1 MNLEEHSPTE
11 LSGRMDMP
19 CEPRAVER
27 PQVCTPA
34 ELWGCGQ
41 PNQASA
47 LVISL
52 YSNEF
57 KFTCKSGHNY
67 WFEHVAL
74 EQPHLF
80 FPHLTSLKNMDTESQ
95 ALQNVTRM
103 QGPGPVSP
111 QTQEAAGGRAGGG
124 RLRVQWDR
132 ASVWE
137 EEQAPEILAVTITRR
152 CTRRP

>member
-1 MNLEEHSPTE
+1 M
-11 LSGRMDMP
+11 
-19 CEPRAVER
+19 
-27 PQVCTPA
+27 
-34 ELWGCGQ
+34 
-41 PNQASA
+41 
-47 LVISL
+47 
-52 YSNEF
+52 
-57 KFTCKSGHNY
+57 
-67 WFEHVAL
+67 AL
-74 EQPHLF
+74 EQPRLF
-80 FPHLTSLKNMDTESQ
+80 FPHLTSLKNTDTESQ

-103 QGPGPVSP
+103 RGPGPVSP